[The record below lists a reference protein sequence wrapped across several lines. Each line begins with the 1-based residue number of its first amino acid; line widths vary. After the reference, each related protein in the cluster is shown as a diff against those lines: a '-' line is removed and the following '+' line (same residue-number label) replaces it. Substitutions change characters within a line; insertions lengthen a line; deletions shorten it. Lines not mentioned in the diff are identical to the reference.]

1 MLLLPNTAAKA
12 RGHRGQ
18 GLGGREEKP
27 QDFKADYAPR
37 NGQEKARSHARH
49 RPKFQLK
56 QKGHPFPVT
65 SFPHPRWTRGLLLLL
80 SQEHEGGRRV
90 SIPEAFGM
98 ST

>member
-1 MLLLPNTAAKA
+1 MRPLHRLTKFEMEMLLLPNTAAKA

-37 NGQEKARSHARH
+37 NGQEKARSHARQ

-56 QKGHPFPVT
+56 QKGHPFPGLKVT
-65 SFPHPRWTRGLLLLL
+65 GVMCKTL
-80 SQEHEGGRRV
+80 
-90 SIPEAFGM
+90 
-98 ST
+98 